1 MADDTGGAD
10 ELLSSLSDPDVVLA
24 QTHLHTG
31 LVAVSS
37 RHNPVLVDQGAS
49 TEVVARVQRHLMGL
63 RVGGALIPSDDLVVI
78 RGKSSSDEQNEDQRP
93 HGC

>member
-1 MADDTGGAD
+1 MQNFVFKI
-10 ELLSSLSDPDVVLA
+10 SRRDVR
-24 QTHLHTG
+24 

-63 RVGGALIPSDDLVVI
+63 GVALALIPSDDLVVL
-78 RGKSSSDEQNEDQRP
+78 GGN
-93 HGC
+93 